1 MTTVLVAD
9 DHPMFREALADAL
22 RSIIDRV
29 DIIESGSMSETI
41 GAVTD
46 SPDVDLILL
55 DLRMPGVNGVKG
67 VRTLRVRRPD
77 VPVAVISALSDS
89 FVVREC
95 FDAGAIGY
103 IPKSLSRAA
112 IADAISI
119 ILDGG
124 SYSPTIG
131 IEDTRTNVDADELD
145 DAVRCRFELLTNQQ
159 RKVLELMASGLL
171 NKQIAHEIDVQITTV
186 KAHVSSLLQKLGV
199 SSRTQAVILY
209 QKYNRALSLSNRS
222 DQGT

>member
-1 MTTVLVAD
+1 M
-9 DHPMFREALADAL
+9 
-22 RSIIDRV
+22 
-29 DIIESGSMSETI
+29 
-41 GAVTD
+41 
-46 SPDVDLILL
+46 
-55 DLRMPGVNGVKG
+55 
-67 VRTLRVRRPD
+67 
-77 VPVAVISALSDS
+77 
-89 FVVREC
+89 VREC

-112 IADAISI
+112 IADAIST

-124 SYSPTIG
+124 SYAPSIG
-131 IEDTRTNVDADELD
+131 IEDNRTDVESDELT

-209 QKYNRALSLSNRS
+209 QKYNKSISLANRRDQRA
-222 DQGT
+222 